1 MFNFFGTFVN
11 LVVWCTF
18 ASKFLPMQAEDLYT
32 KILGVDLPWSI
43 AEIEIDATTHRVIV
57 ALGHGA
63 SCQFPCSK
71 CGNLGSV
78 HDHQG
83 VRTWRHLDTCQY
95 ETYLKAAV
103 PRVKCRTCGISKA
116 SIPWAQPYS
125 RFSELFECHA
135 IDVLQ
140 GCQVIERS
148 ALQLRI
154 TPDQLNY
161 LMRKSVE
168 RGLSLRQN
176 VSIPLKKLAIDEK
189 SRQTGHH
196 YVTIL
201 SDAVEGKV
209 LEVSEDRTVEAV
221 QKAYNALTTKQLESV
236 ESVAMDMWSPFESV
250 TKQVIPQ
257 ADVVHDRFH
266 LSAYL
271 NNAVDITRRAENKK
285 LVKNDDIL
293 LQKTKYLWLK
303 SPAKLTEKE
312 KGRLCELFESD
323 KISNLITAYH
333 LKEDFKNF
341 FDCSST
347 ESATQFFTA
356 WHDKVKKSQNVQL
369 MKVGTLFEKHFADI
383 LSYIKHRVTNAIAEG
398 LNSRIQQLKAKARGY
413 KSTAAFRVAILF
425 HFGKLHLYPN

>member
-1 MFNFFGTFVN
+1 
-11 LVVWCTF
+11 
-18 ASKFLPMQAEDLYT
+18 MQAEDLYT
-32 KILGVDLPWSI
+32 KILGIDLPWSI
-43 AEIEIDATTHRVIV
+43 AKIEIDATAQRVIV
-57 ALGHGA
+57 ALDHGG
-63 SCQFPCSK
+63 SSQFPCSK
-71 CGNLGSV
+71 CGTLGSV
-78 HDHQG
+78 HDHQAI
-83 VRTWRHLDTCQY
+83 RTWRHLDTCQY
-95 ETYLKAAV
+95 ETYLRAAV
-103 PRVKCRTCGISKA
+103 PRVKCRTCGIGTA

-140 GCQVIERS
+140 GCQVLERS

-168 RGLSLRQN
+168 RGLRLRQEA
-176 VSIPLKKLAIDEK
+176 SMPLRELSIDEK

-209 LEVSEDRTVEAV
+209 LEVTEDRTIEAA
-221 QKAYNALTTKQLESV
+221 QKAYNALTDKQLGPV
-236 ESVAMDMWSPFESV
+236 KSVAMDMWSAFETV
-250 TKQVIPQ
+250 TKQVVPQ

-266 LSAYL
+266 LAAYV

-285 LVKNDDIL
+285 LVKNDDKL

-303 SPAKLTEKE
+303 NPAKLTEKE
-312 KGRLCELFESD
+312 KRSLGFLLESD
-323 KISNLITAYH
+323 KISNLVTVYQ

-341 FDCSST
+341 FTCSST
-347 ESATQFFTA
+347 ESATQFFTD
-356 WHDKVKKSQNVQL
+356 WHDKVKKSQNVHL
-369 MKVGTLFEKHFADI
+369 MKVGTLFEKHFGGI

-413 KSTAAFRVAILF
+413 KSTAAFRIAILF
-425 HFGKLHLYPN
+425 HFGKLYLYPN